1 VKPLTILK
9 KYWGHGAFR
18 GSQEAIIENV
28 LEKHDVLALL
38 PTGGGKSVCYQVP
51 ALCNEGICIVVSPL
65 IALIHDQVAS
75 LKKKGIKAVSL
86 AGGMPSDEVISL
98 LDNCQYGGY
107 KFLYLSPE
115 RLGQEMVQERISQLD
130 INLIAIDEAHCI
142 SQWGNDFRP
151 AYLECS
157 VLRGLHP
164 EVPVI
169 ALTATATREV
179 SADIIG
185 NLALQAPRVFKDS
198 FLRENIA
205 YSVILEE
212 DKRYRLKKLCTAEKQ
227 SGIIYVR
234 SRKMAENLAGFLL
247 RCNTTATYY
256 HGGVS
261 TNEKKRKLNDWL
273 NSKVQFMVATNAFGM
288 GVDKPDVRLVVHYQ
302 LPESLEHY
310 FQEAGRAGRD
320 GAPAQ
325 ALLLTNPADEIA
337 LKRQFLGSLP
347 DITFL
352 KDLYKK
358 LNNYFQIPYGTGE
371 NTTHTFSFLSFC
383 DAYDFP
389 TSMAYNGLLLL
400 DRHSVISLSQNFRT
414 KTRVQFVASKGTLW
428 NYLETN
434 KDLAPVVQLILRTYG
449 GIFDYETKINT
460 LLIGKKA
467 AVDEAFVFRLLE
479 RLKKDGIILYEA
491 QQGDLEIS
499 FLVPR
504 EDDRTINTF
513 SHLVREQ
520 QRLKEQHLE
529 NILAYVHNRKL
540 CRSRQL
546 LSYFGEKSA
555 IDCGSCDVC
564 LSKRKISGPGLK
576 TIEQEIISVLGT
588 RPMSSRKLIQ
598 MVGSEEAAVLG
609 SLQLLLEAGQ
619 IKINTKNEYSLI

>member
-1 VKPLTILK
+1 MKPLATLQ
-9 KYWGHGAFR
+9 KYWGHEAFR
-18 GSQEAIIENV
+18 GSQEAIIETV
-28 LEKHDVLALL
+28 LEGHDVLAIL

-51 ALCNEGICIVVSPL
+51 SLCNEGICIVVSPL
-65 IALIHDQVAS
+65 IALIHDQVAA

-86 AGGMPSDEVISL
+86 AGGMPLEEVINL

-115 RLGQEMVQERISQLD
+115 RLQQPMVQERISQLD
-130 INLIAIDEAHCI
+130 VNLIAIDEAHCI
-142 SQWGNDFRP
+142 SHWGNDFRP

-157 VLRGLHP
+157 ILRDLHP
-164 EVPVI
+164 QVPVM

-185 NLALQAPRVFKDS
+185 NLSLKAPQVYKDS
-198 FLRENIA
+198 FLRGNIV
-205 YSVILEE
+205 YTVVPEE
-212 DKRYRLKKLCTAEKQ
+212 DKRYRLKQVCSLEKQ
-227 SGIIYVR
+227 NGIVYVR
-234 SRKMAENLAGFLL
+234 SRKMAEELAAYLH
-247 RCNTTATYY
+247 RNNCTATFY
-256 HGGVS
+256 HGGIPNS
-261 TNEKKRKLNDWL
+261 EKKSKLTQWL
-273 NSKVQFMVATNAFGM
+273 SSKVQFMVATNAFGM
-288 GVDKPDVRLVVHYQ
+288 GVDKADVRLVIHYQ

-347 DITFL
+347 DVAFL
-352 KDLYKK
+352 KEIYKK

-371 NTTHTFSFLSFC
+371 NTTHSFHFLSFC
-383 DAYDFP
+383 NTYDFP
-389 TSMAYNGLLLL
+389 SARAYNGMLLL
-400 DRHSVISLSQNFRT
+400 DRYSVIALSQNFKT
-414 KTRVQFVASKGTLW
+414 KTRVQFTASKETLW
-428 NYLETN
+428 NYLETHKN
-434 KDLAPVVQLILRTYG
+434 LAPVVQLILRTYG

-460 LLIGKKA
+460 FLIGKKA
-467 AVDEAFVFRLLE
+467 VVTEAFVLKLLE
-479 RLKKDGIILYEA
+479 RLHKDGIIDYQA
-491 QQGDLEIS
+491 QEGDLEVS

-529 NILAYVHNRKL
+529 NVLAYVHNRKL

-546 LSYFGEKSA
+546 LLYFGEESV

-564 LSKRKISGPGLK
+564 LAKKKVSGPGLK
-576 TIEQEIISVLGT
+576 KLEQEIIRVLGS
-588 RPMSSRKLIQ
+588 RPLSSRKLIQ
-598 MVGSEEAAVLG
+598 KINSSEAELLG
-609 SLQLLLEAGQ
+609 TLQLLLESGQ
-619 IKINTKNEYSLI
+619 IKMNTKNEYSLI